1 MSQLTSAQRY
11 TISVMYKQGFAQKV
25 IAETI
30 KKDKSVIS
38 RELKRNLNDS
48 GEYSYT
54 HAQMLVD
61 VRKERL
67 SRERT
72 FTGEVKNRINR
83 YMRKWQWSPEQIVG
97 YCRKKDYAMVSVER
111 IYQYVRQDKEQGGDL
126 YKNCR
131 HQLKHRKRPVGR
143 HIPIKDRV
151 SIDERPATADGTR
164 YGDEKYYADKG
175 GRAAK
180 SHSVAAK
187 LRADGSLGVVETS
200 TSGAKF
206 KDNDQ
211 AVFYFTVKAKE
222 DMVAGNYEIKLANM
236 ELSYGGT
243 PINPSD
249 RTAKVVI
256 TDPSAINGVNAKDA
270 ESFVGKIIK
279 DNKIIIMKNGKKHSV
294 SGQGM

>member
-30 KKDKSVIS
+30 KKDKPVVS
-38 RELKRNLNDS
+38 RELKRNLNDR
-48 GEYSYT
+48 GEYSFT

-83 YMRKWQWSPEQIVG
+83 YMRKWEWSPEQIVG
-97 YCRKKDYAMVSVER
+97 YCKQKGYAMVFVER

-143 HIPIKDRV
+143 HIPIRDRV
-151 SIDERPATADGTR
+151 SIDERPATADGTES
-164 YGDEKYYADKG
+164 YTFTFP
-175 GRAAK
+175 
-180 SHSVAAK
+180 SV
-187 LRADGSLGVVETS
+187 
-200 TSGAKF
+200 
-206 KDNDQ
+206 
-211 AVFYFTVKAKE
+211 
-222 DMVAGNYEIKLANM
+222 
-236 ELSYGGT
+236 
-243 PINPSD
+243 
-249 RTAKVVI
+249 
-256 TDPSAINGVNAKDA
+256 
-270 ESFVGKIIK
+270 
-279 DNKIIIMKNGKKHSV
+279 
-294 SGQGM
+294 